1 VSCFLADQRPRNTKR
16 SRVRAQFPRR
26 ARMFAWLSFLVV
38 AVTAGA
44 LNLGNSHALAQA
56 VAQAPAQAPAQERPA
71 AQRDNTRAGNIE
83 NGKKVF
89 LSTKCDVCH
98 GNQGQGGAGP
108 VAGPQIVSPGISLP
122 MFIDRVRNPKAP
134 MPAFS
139 AGQVSDAA
147 LSDVY
152 AFLKSV
158 AAPAQPSISPNANA
172 TNGKQLYTSAG
183 CYECHSRE
191 GQGGAGTGPRLAPNP
206 ISFAAFARQVRQP
219 SNQMPPYTGKVLSD
233 GQLSD
238 IYAFLQS
245 IPQPPDV
252 ASIPL
257 LK

>member
-1 VSCFLADQRPRNTKR
+1 MAL
-16 SRVRAQFPRR
+16 FPRR
-26 ARMFAWLSFLVV
+26 IRVFTWLSVLLVTMTA

-44 LNLGNSHALAQA
+44 LIPGHSHALAQA
-56 VAQAPAQAPAQERPA
+56 LAQERPA
-71 AQRDNTRAGNIE
+71 AQRDNSRAGNIE
-83 NGKKVF
+83 SGKKVF
-89 LSTKCDVCH
+89 SSAKCDVCH
-98 GNQGQGGAGP
+98 GNQGLGGAGA
-108 VAGPQIVSPGISLP
+108 VAGPQIASLGMTLP
-122 MFIDRVRNPKAP
+122 MFIDKVRNPKAP

-158 AAPAQPSISPNANA
+158 AAPAQASLSPTANA
-172 TNGKQLYTSAG
+172 ENGKRLYTSAG

-191 GQGGAGTGPRLAPNP
+191 GQGGTGTGPRLAPNP
-206 ISFAAFARQVRQP
+206 IAFAAFARQVRQP